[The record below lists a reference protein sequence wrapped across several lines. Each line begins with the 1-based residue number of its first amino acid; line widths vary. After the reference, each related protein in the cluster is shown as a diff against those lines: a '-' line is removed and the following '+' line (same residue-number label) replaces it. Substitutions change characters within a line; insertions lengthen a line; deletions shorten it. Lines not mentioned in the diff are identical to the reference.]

1 MFPYP
6 SGKLHLGHLRV
17 YAIADVVARYHAL
30 QGRNVLL
37 PMGWDA
43 FGLPA
48 ENAAIERGV
57 DPAEWTTENIAR
69 MKEQLQMMNAS
80 FDWTREVATY
90 DPEFYKHTQKIFL
103 LLLRHGLVS
112 RKKATVNW
120 DPVENTVLANE
131 QVDADGRSWRS
142 GAVVEQRELEQWF
155 LHITEFKESL
165 LRDLTELA
173 KDNAWPERV
182 LSMQKNWLGKV
193 HGAYYQFPTR
203 LTDSKMAGSKSEG
216 ESLEIFTTRPE
227 TIFAA
232 QFLAISPNSQLA
244 EDLAKEDPELRGF
257 LSRAKTLPPDST
269 EGYRMPSLSAI
280 NPLSVMKNVPE
291 DRFDPLPVYVAPY
304 VRGDYE
310 TAAVMGVPA
319 HDARDFAFW
328 KRHNPEAPI
337 KYAIGKSRDET
348 SVRGDSPMVLP
359 GHMTSLAGEFQG
371 DFSDDVAK
379 KVVAQIKD
387 ETQLGR
393 GIVKWKIRDWLISRQ
408 RYWGTPIPIIHCD
421 TCGPQPVPEDQL
433 PVKLPKVGH
442 HWADG
447 RTGNPLEAATD
458 WVNTTCPKCCGAA
471 KRDTDTMDTFVDSS
485 WYYMRFPDP
494 RNPDLPIS
502 EEAAKRHLPVDI
514 YIGGVEHAI
523 LHLLYARFV
532 YKAVMS
538 LLYPSLTN
546 AAQKVAQSGVS
557 DSKTLATSSKEEPFK
572 RLITQGMVHGKTY
585 TDPDS
590 GRFLKPDEIDFSD
603 SSSPKVVESGKAT
616 GVSYEKMSKSKH
628 NGVDPGSFI
637 SKYGADA
644 TRAHILFQ
652 APVGDVLNW
661 DEDKIAGVTR
671 WIRRVHQ
678 LVWTLA
684 PAEENSDW
692 DATRHFTKTA
702 GSEAAG
708 QRAMDADVWRTTQ
721 NTIASVT
728 KSMENI
734 YSLNTAVSDLMNLTN
749 VLIKHT
755 GASKHLKVAAT
766 AHLLRMLA
774 PIAPA
779 VAEEFWSI
787 LYPSRGSMFE
797 QHSSNNEKTWPTPDG
812 TLPLLRLETVKCAV
826 QVNGRLRCVVEIP
839 VRPLHVSDG
848 PDFQTWITEEILRSA
863 EAREKLTSG
872 ALDIRAAKRV
882 FPVKNGKLVNY
893 VVDMYNSDA
902 RKEGFTIRSS
912 IYEYRGRFM
921 VSITSTAPVHG
932 WPQLCRMPRL
942 PPSVIWRAHRISPH
956 LATLLPACR
965 DLASARNELRWIREH
980 VSSSSTSNTATTT
993 TTRKDNSSSTAQRQQ
1008 QQTEGEA
1015 RAVMRLCRRRGRGVP
1030 LQYVLGSQP
1039 FGPLDIRCRLGVLIP
1054 RPETEAW
1061 VVRLAGLLSGSDV
1074 TKRRSDSGHGGG
1086 SSLRIVDFCSG
1097 TGCVALLLFALFQR
1111 QRRHVNRLRV
1121 YGFDVEPRAVALGR
1135 LNLVMNLRRGFL
1147 KPPVGEEQSVTFE
1160 RADVFSSDWRSFLR
1174 DNDNNDNEHE
1184 GGSTR
1189 GPRRE
1194 RRIDVLV
1201 SNPPYIS
1208 AAGFAR
1214 DTGRSVRNHE
1224 PRLALVPDVARFG
1237 RDDYDCAP
1245 EDVFYARLLRIAD
1258 DARSGV
1264 VALEVGDLAQAV
1276 RVVEMALWYKER
1288 SWDSIEIW
1296 RDWPDMLP
1304 DEGEERVV
1312 VVGGVRVPIIGSG
1325 NGRVV
1330 LLRSPGRE
1338 GD

>member
-17 YAIADVVARYHAL
+17 YTIADVVARYHAL
-30 QGRNVLL
+30 QGRSVLL

-48 ENAAIERGV
+48 ENAAFERGI
-57 DPAEWTTENIAR
+57 DPAEWTAENIAR
-69 MKEQLQMMNAS
+69 MKEQLQMMNAN

-90 DPEFYKHTQKIFL
+90 DPEFYKHTQRIFL
-103 LLLRHGLVS
+103 LLLKHGLVS

-120 DPVENTVLANE
+120 DPVEKTVLANE

-165 LRDLTELA
+165 LRDLTELT

-182 LSMQKNWLGKV
+182 LSMQKNWLGKS
-193 HGAYYQFPTR
+193 HGAYYKFPTR
-203 LTDSKMAGSKSEG
+203 STDSRGAGSKSEG

-244 EDLAKEDPELRGF
+244 EDLAKEDQGLRDF
-257 LSRAKTLPPDST
+257 LSRAKALAHSST
-269 EGYRMPSLSAI
+269 EGYRIPSLSAI
-280 NPLSVMKNVPE
+280 SPLSLMKNVPD
-291 DRFDPLPVYVAPY
+291 DRFERLPVYVAPY

-328 KRHNPEAPI
+328 KRHHPEAPI
-337 KYAIGKSRDET
+337 KYAIGKSKDDPSLRD
-348 SVRGDSPMVLP
+348 DSPMVLP
-359 GHMTSLAGEFQG
+359 GCMTSLAGEFQG
-371 DFSDDVAK
+371 GFSDDVAK
-379 KVVAQIKD
+379 KIVAQIEN

-408 RYWGTPIPIIHCD
+408 RYWGTPIPIVHCD

-433 PVKLPKVGH
+433 PVKLPRVTH
-442 HWADG
+442 HWANG
-447 RTGNPLEAATD
+447 RTGNPLEAAVD
-458 WVNTTCPKCCGAA
+458 WVNTTCPKCHGPA
-471 KRDTDTMDTFVDSS
+471 KRDTDTMDTFMDSS

-502 EEAAKRHLPVDI
+502 EEAARRHLPVDI

-532 YKAVMS
+532 YKTIMG
-538 LLYPSLTN
+538 LLYPSPTSG
-546 AAQKVAQSGVS
+546 AQEVAQSGVS
-557 DSKTLATSSKEEPFK
+557 DRKTLATLSREEPFK

-590 GRFLKPDEIDFSD
+590 GRFLKPEEIDFSD
-603 SSSPKVVESGKAT
+603 SSSPKVAESGKRT

-661 DEDKIAGVTR
+661 DEDKITGVTR

-678 LVWTLA
+678 LVRTLA
-684 PAEENSDW
+684 PAEESLDW
-692 DATRHFTKTA
+692 NATQHFTKRA
-702 GSEAAG
+702 DSEAAG

-721 NTIASVT
+721 NTIVSVT
-728 KSMENI
+728 RSMENV
-734 YSLNTAVSDLMNLTN
+734 YTLNTAVSDLMNLTN

-755 GASKHLKVAAT
+755 RASKTLKVAAT

-779 VAEEFWSI
+779 VAEEFWSM
-787 LYPSRGSMFE
+787 LYPSRGSIFE
-797 QHSSNNEKTWPTPDG
+797 QHDNNNGKTWPAQDD

-839 VRPLHVSDG
+839 PRPADVADG
-848 PDFQTWITEEILRSA
+848 PDFQAWITEEILKSA
-863 EAREKLTSG
+863 EARQKLASG
-872 ALDIRAAKRV
+872 AFDIRWAKKV
-882 FPVKNGKLVNY
+882 FPIKNGKV
-893 VVDMYNSDA
+893 
-902 RKEGFTIRSS
+902 
-912 IYEYRGRFM
+912 
-921 VSITSTAPVHG
+921 
-932 WPQLCRMPRL
+932 RMPRL
-942 PPSVIWRAHRISPH
+942 PPSLIWRAHRISPH
-956 LATLLPACR
+956 LAALLPACR

-980 VSSSSTSNTATTT
+980 VFSSSSTSSSTTT
-993 TTRKDNSSSTAQRQQ
+993 TTTQKGNSSSNVQQQ
-1008 QQTEGEA
+1008 QQTQEESGVVA
-1015 RAVMRLCRRRGRGVP
+1015 RLCRRRGRGVP

-1039 FGPLDIRCRLGVLIP
+1039 FGPLNIRCRPGVLIP

-1061 VVRLAGLLSGSDV
+1061 VVRLAGMLSGSDV
-1074 TKRRSDSGHGGG
+1074 TKRRSDSSGGSEGGG
-1086 SSLRIVDFCSG
+1086 SLRVVDFCSG
-1097 TGCVALLLFALFQR
+1097 TGCVALSLFALLQR
-1111 QRRHVNRLRV
+1111 QRRDVNRLRV

-1135 LNLVMNLRRGFL
+1135 LNLAMNARRGFL
-1147 KPPVGEEQSVTFE
+1147 KPPLEEEKSVAFE
-1160 RADVFSSDWRSFLR
+1160 RADVFSSDWLSFLR
-1174 DNDNNDNEHE
+1174 SYYDDNEDE
-1184 GGSTR
+1184 GGSTP
-1189 GPRRE
+1189 GSRRE
-1194 RRIDVLV
+1194 RQIDVLV

-1208 AAGFAR
+1208 AAGFAH

-1224 PRLALVPDVARFG
+1224 PRLALVPDAARF
-1237 RDDYDCAP
+1237 RIDDCDCAP
-1245 EDVFYARLLRIAD
+1245 EDVYYARLLRIAE
-1258 DARSGV
+1258 DARPGV
-1264 VALEVGDLAQAV
+1264 VALEVGDLAQAM
-1276 RVVEMALWYKER
+1276 RVVEMALKLKGR
-1288 SWDSIEIW
+1288 SWESVEIW

-1304 DEGEERVV
+1304 DEGEEGAV
-1312 VVGGVRVPIIGSG
+1312 VVGGVRVPVIGSG
-1325 NGRVV
+1325 SGRVV
-1330 LLRSPGRE
+1330 LLRSPDGE

>member
-17 YAIADVVARYHAL
+17 YTIADVVARYHAL

-57 DPAEWTTENIAR
+57 DPAEWTTDNIAR

-80 FDWTREVATY
+80 FDWTQEVATY

-103 LLLRHGLVS
+103 LLLKHGLVS

-142 GAVVEQRELEQWF
+142 GAIVEQRELEQWF

-182 LSMQKNWLGKV
+182 LSMQKNWLGKI

-203 LTDSKMAGSKSEG
+203 WTDSKMAGSKSQDER
-216 ESLEIFTTRPE
+216 LEIFTTRPE

-244 EDLAKEDPELRGF
+244 EDLAKEDPELRDF
-257 LSRAKTLPPDST
+257 LSRAKTLPQDST
-269 EGYRMPSLSAI
+269 EGYRIPSLSAI
-280 NPLSVMKNVPE
+280 SPLSLMKNVPE
-291 DRFDPLPVYVAPY
+291 AQFDPLPVYVAPY

-337 KYAIGKSRDET
+337 KYAIRKSKDET

-371 DFSDDVAK
+371 SFSDDVAK

-393 GIVKWKIRDWLISRQ
+393 GVVKWKIRDWLISRQ

-421 TCGPQPVPEDQL
+421 SCGPQPVPEDQL
-433 PVKLPKVGH
+433 PVKLPRVGH

-471 KRDTDTMDTFVDSS
+471 KRDTDTMDTFMDSS

-502 EEAAKRHLPVDI
+502 EDAAKRHLPVDI

-532 YKAVMS
+532 YKAVMG
-538 LLYPSLTN
+538 LLYPSLTHT
-546 AAQKVAQSGVS
+546 AQVVTKSGAS
-557 DSKTLATSSKEEPFK
+557 DRKTLATSSKEEPFK

-671 WIRRVHQ
+671 WVRRVHQ

-684 PAEENSDW
+684 PAEESSDW
-692 DATRHFTKTA
+692 DATQHFTKTA
-702 GSEAAG
+702 DSEAAG
-708 QRAMDADVWRTTQ
+708 QRAVDADVWRTTQ
-721 NTIASVT
+721 NTIVSVT

-749 VLIKHT
+749 VLIKHA
-755 GASKHLKVAAT
+755 GASKPLKVAAT

-779 VAEEFWSI
+779 VAEEFWSM
-787 LYPSRGSMFE
+787 LYPSRGSIFE
-797 QHSSNNEKTWPTPDG
+797 RRCGNNEKTWPTPDG
-812 TLPLLRLETVKCAV
+812 TLPLLRLENVKCAV

-839 VRPLHVSDG
+839 ARPVHVADG
-848 PDFQTWITEEILRSA
+848 PDFRTWITEEILRSA
-863 EAREKLTSG
+863 EAREKLRSG
-872 ALDIRAAKRV
+872 AIDIRAAKKV
-882 FPVKNGKLVNY
+882 FPVKNGKV
-893 VVDMYNSDA
+893 
-902 RKEGFTIRSS
+902 
-912 IYEYRGRFM
+912 
-921 VSITSTAPVHG
+921 
-932 WPQLCRMPRL
+932 RMPRL
-942 PPSVIWRAHRISPH
+942 PPSLIWRAHRISPH
-956 LATLLPACR
+956 LAALLPACR

-980 VSSSSTSNTATTT
+980 VSSSSSTSHTATTT
-993 TTRKDNSSSTAQRQQ
+993 TTQKGNSSSTAQQQ

-1015 RAVMRLCRRRGRGVP
+1015 RALMRFCRRRGRGVP

-1039 FGPLDIRCRLGVLIP
+1039 FGPLDIRCRPGVLIP

-1061 VVRLAGLLSGSDV
+1061 VVRLADLLSGSDA
-1074 TKRRSDSGHGGG
+1074 TKRCSDSGSGN
-1086 SSLRIVDFCSG
+1086 LRIVDFCSG
-1097 TGCVALLLFALFQR
+1097 TGCVALLLLALLQR

-1147 KPPVGEEQSVTFE
+1147 RPPAGEEQSVAFE

-1174 DNDNNDNEHE
+1174 SDDIEDD
-1184 GGSTR
+1184 GGRTP

-1194 RRIDVLV
+1194 RLIDVLV

-1237 RDDYDCAP
+1237 RDGYDCAP
-1245 EDVFYARLLRIAD
+1245 EDVFYSRLLRIAD
-1258 DARSGV
+1258 DARPGV

-1288 SWDSIEIW
+1288 WWESIEIW

-1304 DEGEERVV
+1304 EEGEEGVV
-1312 VVGGVRVPIIGSG
+1312 VVGGVRVPVIGSG

-1330 LLRSPGRE
+1330 LLRNPGGE
-1338 GD
+1338 GN

>member
-17 YAIADVVARYHAL
+17 YTIADVVARYHEL

-80 FDWTREVATY
+80 FDWTREVATC
-90 DPEFYKHTQKIFL
+90 DSGFYKHTQKIFL

-165 LRDLTELA
+165 LRNLTELA

-182 LSMQKNWLGKV
+182 LSMQKNWLGESY
-193 HGAYYQFPTR
+193 GAYYQFPTR
-203 LTDSKMAGSKSEG
+203 STDRKMVGSKLEG
-216 ESLEIFTTRPE
+216 ERLEIFTTRPE

-232 QFLAISPNSQLA
+232 QFLAISPNSPLA
-244 EDLAKEDPELRGF
+244 EDLAKEDPELRDF
-257 LSRAKTLPPDST
+257 LSRAKTLPHDST
-269 EGYRMPSLSAI
+269 GGYRIPSLSAI
-280 NPLSVMKNVPE
+280 SPLSLMENFPE
-291 DRFDPLPVYVAPY
+291 DKFDPLPVYVAPY

-337 KYAIGKSRDET
+337 KYAIGKSKEET
-348 SVRGDSPMVLP
+348 SVAGDSPMVLP
-359 GHMTSLAGEFQG
+359 GYMTSLAGEFRG
-371 DFSDDVAK
+371 GFSDGVAK
-379 KVVAQIKD
+379 MVVAQIKD
-387 ETQLGR
+387 KTQLGR
-393 GIVKWKIRDWLISRQ
+393 GIVKWRIRDWLISRQ

-433 PVKLPKVGH
+433 PVRLPRVSH
-442 HWADG
+442 HWASG

-458 WVNTTCPKCCGAA
+458 WVNTTCPKCGGPA
-471 KRDTDTMDTFVDSS
+471 KRDTDTMDTFMDSS

-502 EEAAKRHLPVDI
+502 EEAAKQHLPVDI

-532 YKAVMS
+532 YKAVMG
-538 LLYPSLTN
+538 LLYPSLTS
-546 AAQKVAQSGVS
+546 AAQEVTQLGVS
-557 DSKTLATSSKEEPFK
+557 DRKTLATSSKEEPFK

-603 SSSPKVVESGKAT
+603 SSSPKVAESGKAT

-661 DEDKIAGVTR
+661 DEDKIAGITR

-678 LVWTLA
+678 LVRALA
-684 PAEENSDW
+684 PAEESSNW
-692 DATRHFTKTA
+692 NATQHFTKTA
-702 GSEAAG
+702 DSQAAE

-721 NTIASVT
+721 NTIVSVT
-728 KSMENI
+728 KSMENV

-755 GASKHLKVAAT
+755 GASKPLKVAAT

-779 VAEEFWSI
+779 VAEEFWSM
-787 LYPSRGSMFE
+787 LYPSRGSIFE
-797 QHSSNNEKTWPTPDG
+797 QHSNNNEKTWPVPDG
-812 TLPLLRLETVKCAV
+812 TLPLLRFETVECAV

-839 VRPLHVSDG
+839 PRPADVADG

-863 EAREKLTSG
+863 EAREKLISG
-872 ALDIRAAKRV
+872 SLDIRAAKKV
-882 FPVKNGKLVNY
+882 FPVKNGKVVNY
-893 VVDMYNSDA
+893 V
-902 RKEGFTIRSS
+902 
-912 IYEYRGRFM
+912 
-921 VSITSTAPVHG
+921 
-932 WPQLCRMPRL
+932 WMPRL
-942 PPSVIWRAHRISPH
+942 PPSLIWRAHRISPH
-956 LATLLPACR
+956 LAALLPACR

-980 VSSSSTSNTATTT
+980 VSSSSISNTTT
-993 TTRKDNSSSTAQRQQ
+993 TTTTTTQKENSSSTAQQQ
-1008 QQTEGEA
+1008 QQTEEESRVVA
-1015 RAVMRLCRRRGRGVP
+1015 RLCRRRGRGVP
-1030 LQYVLGSQP
+1030 LQYVLGLQP
-1039 FGPLDIRCRLGVLIP
+1039 FGPLDIRCRPGVLIP

-1061 VVRLAGLLSGSDV
+1061 VVRLAGLLSGSDA
-1074 TKRRSDSGHGGG
+1074 TKRRSDSGGGGEGG
-1086 SSLRIVDFCSG
+1086 SSLRVVDFCSG
-1097 TGCVALLLFALFQR
+1097 TGCVALLLFALLQR
-1111 QRRHVNRLRV
+1111 QRQNANRLRV

-1135 LNLVMNLRRGFL
+1135 LNLAMNVQRGFL
-1147 KPPVGEEQSVTFE
+1147 KPPVGEEQSVAFE
-1160 RADVFSSDWRSFLR
+1160 RADVFSSDWRPFLR
-1174 DNDNNDNEHE
+1174 NNDNDNNEDE
-1184 GGSTR
+1184 GGRTP
-1189 GPRRE
+1189 GPRRG
-1194 RRIDVLV
+1194 RQIDVLV

-1224 PRLALVPDVARFG
+1224 PRLALVPDAARFG
-1237 RDDYDCAP
+1237 TEDYGCAP

-1258 DARSGV
+1258 DARPGV

-1276 RVVEMALWYKER
+1276 RIVEMALWYKER
-1288 SWDSIEIW
+1288 WWDSVEIW

-1304 DEGEERVV
+1304 DEGEEGVV
-1312 VVGGVRVPIIGSG
+1312 VVGGVRVPVIGSG

-1330 LLRSPGRE
+1330 LLRSPG
-1338 GD
+1338 GDED

>member
-17 YAIADVVARYHAL
+17 YTIADVVARYHAL

-48 ENAAIERGV
+48 ENAAFERGV
-57 DPAEWTTENIAR
+57 DPAEWTAENIAR

-103 LLLRHGLVS
+103 LLLKHGLVS

-165 LRDLTELA
+165 LRDLTDLA

-182 LSMQKNWLGKV
+182 LSMQKNWLGKS
-193 HGAYYQFPTR
+193 HGAYYRFPTR
-203 LTDSKMAGSKSEG
+203 STDGRRAGSKSEG

-244 EDLAKEDPELRGF
+244 EDLAKEDQGLRDF
-257 LSRAKTLPPDST
+257 LCRAKTLAHDST
-269 EGYRMPSLSAI
+269 EGYRIPNLSAI
-280 NPLSVMKNVPE
+280 SPLSLMKNVPDDQF
-291 DRFDPLPVYVAPY
+291 DRLPVYVAPY

-310 TAAVMGVPA
+310 TAAIMGVPA

-328 KRHNPEAPI
+328 KQHNPEAPI
-337 KYAIGKSRDET
+337 KYAIGKSKDEPSLRD
-348 SVRGDSPMVLP
+348 DSPMVLP
-359 GHMTSLAGEFQG
+359 GCMTSLAGEFQG
-371 DFSDDVAK
+371 GFSDDVAK
-379 KVVAQIKD
+379 KVVAQIED

-408 RYWGTPIPIIHCD
+408 RYWGTPIPIVHCD

-433 PVKLPKVGH
+433 PVKLPRVGH

-471 KRDTDTMDTFVDSS
+471 KRDTDTMDTFMDSS

-494 RNPDLPIS
+494 RNPHLPIS
-502 EEAAKRHLPVDI
+502 EEAARRHLPVDI

-532 YKAVMS
+532 YKAVVG
-538 LLYPSLTN
+538 LLYPSLTS
-546 AAQKVAQSGVS
+546 AAQEITQLGVS
-557 DSKTLATSSKEEPFK
+557 ARKALATSLKEEPFK

-603 SSSPKVVESGKAT
+603 SSSPKVAESGKT
-616 GVSYEKMSKSKH
+616 TCVSYEKMSKSKH

-661 DEDKIAGVTR
+661 DEDKIAGITR

-684 PAEENSDW
+684 PAEESSDW
-692 DATRHFTKTA
+692 GATQHFTQTA
-702 GSEAAG
+702 DSEAAG

-728 KSMENI
+728 KSMENV

-755 GASKHLKVAAT
+755 GASKPLKAAAT

-779 VAEEFWSI
+779 VAEEFWSM
-787 LYPSRGSMFE
+787 LYPSRGSIFE
-797 QHSSNNEKTWPTPDG
+797 QHSNNNEKIWPAPDG

-839 VRPLHVSDG
+839 PRPADVADG
-848 PDFQTWITEEILRSA
+848 PDFQAWITEEILKST
-863 EAREKLTSG
+863 EARQKLASG
-872 ALDIRAAKRV
+872 ALDIRGAKKV
-882 FPVKNGKLVNY
+882 FPVKNGKV
-893 VVDMYNSDA
+893 
-902 RKEGFTIRSS
+902 
-912 IYEYRGRFM
+912 
-921 VSITSTAPVHG
+921 
-932 WPQLCRMPRL
+932 RMPRL
-942 PPSVIWRAHRISPH
+942 PPRLIWRAHRISPH
-956 LATLLPACR
+956 LAALLPACR

-980 VSSSSTSNTATTT
+980 VSSSSSTPNTTT
-993 TTRKDNSSSTAQRQQ
+993 TTTTQKDNSSSTVQQ
-1008 QQTEGEA
+1008 QQQQQKTGEEA
-1015 RAVMRLCRRRGRGVP
+1015 RVVARLCRHRGRGVP

-1039 FGPLDIRCRLGVLIP
+1039 FGPLDIRCRPGVLIP

-1074 TKRRSDSGHGGG
+1074 TKRRSDGSVGGGEGGG
-1086 SSLRIVDFCSG
+1086 SLRVVDFCSG
-1097 TGCVALLLFALFQR
+1097 TGCVALLLFALLQR
-1111 QRRHVNRLRV
+1111 QRRNVNRLRV

-1135 LNLVMNLRRGFL
+1135 LNLVMNMRRGFL
-1147 KPPVGEEQSVTFE
+1147 KPPVGEEQCVAFE
-1160 RADVFSSDWRSFLR
+1160 RADVFSSDWRSFLW
-1174 DNDNNDNEHE
+1174 NNDNDDGDDE
-1184 GGSTR
+1184 GGRTP

-1194 RRIDVLV
+1194 RQIDVLV

-1208 AAGFAR
+1208 AAGFAH

-1224 PRLALVPDVARFG
+1224 PRLALVPDPARFG
-1237 RDDYDCAP
+1237 TDDYDCAP
-1245 EDVFYARLLRIAD
+1245 EDVFYARLLLIAE
-1258 DARSGV
+1258 DARPGV
-1264 VALEVGDLAQAV
+1264 VALEVGDLAQAL
-1276 RVVEMALWYKER
+1276 RVVEMALWYKEER
-1288 SWDSIEIW
+1288 WWGSVEIW

-1304 DEGEERVV
+1304 DEGEEGVV
-1312 VVGGVRVPIIGSG
+1312 VIGGVRVPVIGSG
-1325 NGRVV
+1325 NGRLV
-1330 LLRSPGRE
+1330 LLRSPGGE